1 MDIEQLVHTA
11 ESLENIMVRCFGP
24 HGRQVLF
31 VRATG
36 DILITKD
43 GCRILETLLLEHPA
57 ARLVVRSVSAHCS
70 LTGDGA
76 KSFVLLLA
84 AMLRGSRAE
93 IGGEVPACPG
103 ARRFWL
109 ARGLARLEQ
118 EVLELALGRHLAPY
132 CASALRLSGGQLQL
146 PGEQAAR
153 VLGPYFGGKVGSS
166 HAPFLT
172 QLACDFLRRLGDG
185 ETEPALSLAADCFPG
200 LQGTVPGLPVGSSRV
215 LEGLLLN
222 RSFSLRCGEGETRV
236 LVVTGSLLPPLT
248 EAGYTL
254 RLETPAGLA
263 GARDWAQARAEEA
276 LAHLR
281 ALGVGLL
288 LSGPRQPACVLELAR
303 RHGISVVD
311 CLPDDDLAL
320 VRRLT
325 GAHPLSRAVE
335 AQLGD
340 TAPASF
346 SRPAPL
352 GSPGR
357 VLVGFP
363 GCRGLRPHCLVVC
376 APALGLAEQHR
387 DAIHGAF
394 KLLRLL
400 LPGPGGLERGSERQG
415 AGDLERGSERQE
427 TGALERGSERQGTGD
442 LERGS
447 ERQGPGDL
455 ERGSERQGPG
465 GLERGSERQGPGG
478 LERGNERQGP
488 GGLERGNERQGPGDL
503 GRGSERQGPGG
514 LERGS
519 ERQGP
524 GDLGRG
530 NERQGPGDLG
540 RGSERQG
547 TKDQG
552 KAEDQTEDVMG
563 TGGEGG
569 QHCQSIDQ
577 PDQRVP
583 WELGHYEVPAG
594 SVLAPGGAFEFLMH
608 HYLRC
613 EASSQQQ
620 PDTRAACRIVADA
633 LLNVPR
639 HLHPRAERGRDFLQA
654 HARFAASLR
663 EQGVPP
669 VAEGPL
675 DVVAAKQ
682 HLLISVIRCLRSLLT
697 VNQVIAVRSKLGNK
711 PQAESEESE

>member
-1 MDIEQLVHTA
+1 MADRAFSITKMAIQALSLTKMAAKARSFTKVGFPDACVKSPSGHAEDNDFPTTAKNFISWQTSMNCSEDSLPGGEYLLVVCRVELQSECVMDIEQLVHTA

-43 GCRILETLLLEHPA
+43 GCRILKSLLLEHPA

-76 KSFVLLLA
+76 KSFILLLA

-103 ARRFWL
+103 ARRLWL

-118 EVLELALGRHLAPY
+118 EVLEMALGRYLAPH
-132 CASALRLSGGQLQL
+132 CASALRLSGRQLQL

-153 VLGPYFGGKVGSS
+153 VLGPYFEGKVGSS
-166 HAPFLT
+166 HASFLT
-172 QLACDFLRRLGDG
+172 QLACDFLQRLGDG

-200 LQGTVPGLPVGSSRV
+200 LQSTVPGLPVGSSRV

-222 RSFSLRCGEGETRV
+222 RSFSLSCGEGETRV
-236 LVVTGSLLPPLT
+236 LVVAGSLLPPLT

-263 GARDWAQARAEEA
+263 RARDWAQTRAVEA

-320 VRRLT
+320 VRRLA
-325 GAHPLSRAVE
+325 GAHPLFRAVE

-340 TAPASF
+340 TVPASF

-352 GSPGR
+352 GPPGQ

-363 GCRGLRPHCLVVC
+363 GCRGLQPHCLVVC

-394 KLLRLL
+394 KLLRSSC
-400 LPGPGGLERGSERQG
+400 PGLGERWGM
-415 AGDLERGSERQE
+415 
-427 TGALERGSERQGTGD
+427 
-442 LERGS
+442 
-447 ERQGPGDL
+447 
-455 ERGSERQGPG
+455 
-465 GLERGSERQGPGG
+465 
-478 LERGNERQGP
+478 
-488 GGLERGNERQGPGDL
+488 
-503 GRGSERQGPGG
+503 
-514 LERGS
+514 
-519 ERQGP
+519 
-524 GDLGRG
+524 
-530 NERQGPGDLG
+530 
-540 RGSERQG
+540 
-547 TKDQG
+547 KDQG
-552 KAEDQTEDVMG
+552 KAEDQTEDVMD
-563 TGGEGG
+563 TGGEDE

-577 PDQRVP
+577 PGQRVP

-594 SVLAPGGAFEFLMH
+594 SVLAPDGAFEFLMH

-669 VAEGPL
+669 VVEGPL

-682 HLLISVIRCLRSLLT
+682 RLLISVIRCLRSLLT

-711 PQAESEESE
+711 LQAESEESE